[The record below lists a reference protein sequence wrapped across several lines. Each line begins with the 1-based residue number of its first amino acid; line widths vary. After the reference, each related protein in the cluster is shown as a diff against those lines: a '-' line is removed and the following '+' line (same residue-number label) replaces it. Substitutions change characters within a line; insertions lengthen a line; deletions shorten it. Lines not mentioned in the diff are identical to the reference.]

1 MMGETKLLRSR
12 YEDRQDVISNDE
24 KNRDIFKV
32 ERKPVYEFTK
42 RVMDIVL
49 SFIGLVSLS
58 WLFALTAIIIKI
70 EDRKGPVFFS
80 QIRNGQDGEEFKM
93 YKFRSM
99 VTDAEEK
106 LNELLKHNEV
116 SGHMFKMSD
125 DPRVT
130 KIGKFIRK
138 TSIDELPQLLN
149 VLKGDMSLV
158 GPRPPLPREVKQYT
172 EYQLQRLKV
181 KPGCSGLWQ
190 VTERN
195 NVGFEEMVNLDLV
208 YIKKRSTF
216 LDIKIILKTIFS
228 VVFSNKAY

>member
-1 MMGETKLLRSR
+1 
-12 YEDRQDVISNDE
+12 
-24 KNRDIFKV
+24 
-32 ERKPVYEFTK
+32 
-42 RVMDIVL
+42 L
-49 SFIGLVSLS
+49 SFVGLVSLS
-58 WLFALTAIIIKI
+58 WLFAIIAIIIKI

-80 QIRNGQDGEEFKM
+80 QIRNGQDGEKFKM

-99 VTDAEEK
+99 VKDAEEK

-138 TSIDELPQLLN
+138 TSIDELPQLMN

-158 GPRPPLPREVKQYT
+158 GPRPPLPREVEHYT
-172 EYQLQRLKV
+172 EYEYQRLLV

-195 NVGFEEMVNLDLV
+195 SVGFETMVELDVKYIKTRSTALDL
-208 YIKKRSTF
+208 
-216 LDIKIILKTIFS
+216 KIILKTFKEMLFPKN
-228 VVFSNKAY
+228 VN